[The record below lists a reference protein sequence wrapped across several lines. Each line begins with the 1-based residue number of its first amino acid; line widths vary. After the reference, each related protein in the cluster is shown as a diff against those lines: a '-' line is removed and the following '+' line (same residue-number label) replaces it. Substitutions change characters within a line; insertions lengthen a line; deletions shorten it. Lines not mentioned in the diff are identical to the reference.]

1 MSTTPSLSRRSLVQ
15 AATLVPLQAVRGSA
29 QNSALKIGLIGAGS
43 RGTYT
48 ATIINKNPG
57 AKVTAVCDVVESQ
70 MANAKAKIGA
80 PDAKTF
86 TNFQELLASDVDAV
100 MIATPV
106 YLHPEHFEAAVK
118 SGKHIYMEKPAG
130 LDVAGCKRVMRAAD
144 SAQRNVNIT
153 FGFQQRYGGVYVK
166 AKQMM
171 ESGAIGKIREI
182 HGEFLK
188 FALQGNEPP
197 VPAPRNEKEKLEQWK
212 LWRATFGEVIVETY
226 VHNLD
231 AINWF
236 VGAHPVK
243 AIGTGGRTVEKRG
256 DLLDHL
262 SVTYDYPG
270 NVQMTFAG
278 SQMTPK
284 FFRSNKERYIGE
296 NGFIETAREYW
307 TYNTGG
313 GLVTEKSG
321 HDITQDAL
329 QAFVQRI
336 QEGKPENV
344 GVRAAESTLT
354 AILGQMAIDRKREV
368 TWDEM
373 MRSA

>member
-1 MSTTPSLSRRSLVQ
+1 MQQPSRRTLFR
-15 AATLVPLQAVRGSA
+15 AGALVPFQLVRGTA
-29 QNSALKIGLIGAGS
+29 QNSAVRVGLIGAGS

-48 ATIINKNPG
+48 SGTV
-57 AKVTAVCDVVESQ
+57 AKDPRAKIVAVCDVVEEQ
-70 MANAKAKIGA
+70 IKTAKSRIQA
-80 PDAKTF
+80 PDAREF
-86 TNFQELLASDVDAV
+86 RNYQDLLNSDVDAV

-118 SGKHIYMEKPAG
+118 AGKHVYVEKPAG
-130 LDVAGCKRVMRAAD
+130 LDVAGCKRVMKIAD
-144 SAQRNVNIT
+144 EADRRQNIT

-166 AKQMM
+166 AKQMLDA
-171 ESGAIGKIREI
+171 GTIGKVREV

-188 FALQGNEPP
+188 FALSGDEPP
-197 VPAPRNEKEKLEQWK
+197 LPPPKTEEERLRQWK

-236 VGAHPVK
+236 LGAHPSK
-243 AIGTGGRTVEKRG
+243 ALGTGGRTVEKRG

-270 NVQMTFAG
+270 NVQATFIG
-278 SQMTPK
+278 SQMTPR

-296 NGFIETAREYW
+296 KGFVETAREYW
-307 TYNTGG
+307 TYNTGAG
-313 GLVTEKSG
+313 PVTEKSE
-321 HDITQDAL
+321 HDITIDAL
-329 QAFVQRI
+329 KEFVRRVS
-336 QEGKPENV
+336 EGKPENV

-354 AILGQMAIDRKREV
+354 SILGQMAIDRRREV

>member
-1 MSTTPSLSRRSLVQ
+1 MPSLSRRTAALLPFQ
-15 AATLVPLQAVRGSA
+15 AIRGSA
-29 QNSALKIGLIGAGS
+29 QNSALKVGLIGAGS

-48 ATIINKNPG
+48 ATAIAKIPG
-57 AKVTAVCDVVESQ
+57 VQVAAICDVVDAQ
-70 MANAKAKIGA
+70 IANAKTKIGA
-80 PDAKTF
+80 PGAKAYN
-86 TNFQELLASDVDAV
+86 NFQDVLSSDVDAV

-130 LDVAGCKRVMRAAD
+130 MDVAGCKRVMRAAD
-144 SAQRNVNIT
+144 SADRKVNIT

-166 AKQMM
+166 AKQFLD
-171 ESGAIGKIREI
+171 SGAIGKLREV

-188 FALQGNEPP
+188 FALKGDEPVQP
-197 VPAPRNEKEKLEQWK
+197 PPRNDKEKLEQWK

-236 VGAHPVK
+236 LGEHPLK

-262 SVTYDYPG
+262 SVTYDYP
-270 NVQMTFAG
+270 NRVQMSFIG
-278 SQMTPK
+278 SQMTPRY
-284 FFRSNKERYIGE
+284 FRSNRERYIGD
-296 NGFIETAREYW
+296 NGFIETAREHW
-307 TYNTGG
+307 TYNTGSG
-313 GLVTEKSG
+313 PVTEKSQY
-321 HDITQDAL
+321 DITNDAL
-329 QAFVQRI
+329 SEFVRRVK
-336 QEGKPENV
+336 EGKPENV

-354 AILGQMAIDRKREV
+354 SLLGQMAIDQKREV
-368 TWDEM
+368 TWEEM

>member
-1 MSTTPSLSRRSLVQ
+1 MPDFSRRNIVH
-15 AATLVPLQAVRGSA
+15 AAALVPFQAVTSSA
-29 QNSALKIGLIGAGS
+29 QNSAIKVGLIGAGN
-43 RGTYT
+43 RGAYT
-48 ATIINKNPG
+48 GTAIAKLPG
-57 AKVTAVCDVVESQ
+57 VKVTAVCDVVPEQ
-70 MANAKAKIGA
+70 IEAAKKRIGN
-80 PDAKTF
+80 PDAKAY
-86 TNFQELLASDVDAV
+86 TNFQDVLASDVDAV

-106 YLHPEHFEAAVK
+106 YLHPDHFEAAVK

-130 LDVAGCKRVMRAAD
+130 LDVAGCKRVMKAAD
-144 SAQRNVNIT
+144 SANRKQNIT

-166 AKQMM
+166 AKQFL
-171 ESGAIGKIREI
+171 ESGAIGKIREV

-188 FALQGNEPP
+188 FALKGDEPIP
-197 VPAPRNEKEKLEQWK
+197 PLPRNEKEKLEQWK
-212 LWRATFGEVIVETY
+212 LWRSTFGEVIVETY

-236 VGAHPVK
+236 LGAHPLK

-262 SVTYDYPG
+262 SVTYDYP
-270 NVQMTFAG
+270 NKVQMSFIG

-284 FFRSNKERYIGE
+284 YFRSNRERYIGD

-313 GLVTEKSG
+313 GPVTEKSG
-321 HDITQDAL
+321 HDITVDAL
-329 QAFVQRI
+329 SQFVKNVS
-336 QEGKPENV
+336 EGKPENV

-354 AILGQMAIDRKREV
+354 SILGQMAIDQKREV

>member
-1 MSTTPSLSRRSLVQ
+1 MSNLSRRAVMQ
-15 AATLVPLQAVRGSA
+15 AAALVPFQAVRGSA
-29 QNSALKIGLIGAGS
+29 QNSTIRIGLIGAGS

-48 ATIINKNPG
+48 GSTI
-57 AKVTAVCDVVESQ
+57 AKDPRAKIVAICDVVDGQ
-70 MANAKAKIGA
+70 IAKAKTKIGA
-80 PDAKTF
+80 PDAKAYDDYRDV
-86 TNFQELLASDVDAV
+86 LASDVDAV

-118 SGKHIYMEKPAG
+118 AGKHIYIEKPAG

-144 SAQRNVNIT
+144 SADRKINIT

-166 AKQMM
+166 AKQMLD
-171 ESGAIGKIREI
+171 SGAIGKVREV

-188 FALQGNEPP
+188 FALKGDEPIP
-197 VPAPRNEKEKLEQWK
+197 PLPRNEKEKLEQWK
-212 LWRATFGEVIVETY
+212 LWRSTFGEVIVETY

-236 VGAHPVK
+236 LGAHPGK

-256 DLLDHL
+256 DLLDHM

-270 NVQMTFAG
+270 NVQMTFVG
-278 SQMTPK
+278 SQMTPRY
-284 FFRSNKERYIGE
+284 FRSNRERYIGE

-307 TYNTGG
+307 TYNTGAG
-313 GLVTEKSG
+313 PITEKSE
-321 HDITQDAL
+321 HDITVDSL
-329 QAFVQRI
+329 REFVRHVS
-336 QEGKPENV
+336 EGKPENV

-354 AILGQMAIDRKREV
+354 SILGQMAIDRKREV
-368 TWDEM
+368 TWEEM
-373 MRSA
+373 MKSG

>member
-1 MSTTPSLSRRSLVQ
+1 MNRRTLMQ
-15 AATLVPLQAVRGSA
+15 TAALVPLQAVRGSA
-29 QNSALKIGLIGAGS
+29 QNSTLRVGLIGAGS

-48 ATIINKNPG
+48 ATTVNKDPN
-57 AKVTAVCDVVESQ
+57 AKIVAVCDVVEEQ
-70 MANAKAKIGA
+70 MAKAKAKIGA
-80 PDAKTF
+80 PDAKSYS
-86 TNFQELLASDVDAV
+86 NFQDLLNDKNIDAV

-144 SAQRNVNIT
+144 SADRKINIT

-166 AKQMM
+166 AKQLL
-171 ESGAIGKIREI
+171 ESGTLGKVREV

-188 FALQGNEPP
+188 FALAGNEPP
-197 VPAPRNEKEKLEQWK
+197 MPPPRNEKEKLDQWK

-236 VGAHPVK
+236 LGSHPLK
-243 AIGTGGRTVEKRG
+243 AVGTGGRTVEKRG

-262 SVTYDYPG
+262 SVTYDYPDR
-270 NVQMTFAG
+270 VQMTFTG
-278 SQMTPK
+278 SQMTPRWY
-284 FFRSNKERYIGE
+284 RSNRERYICDKGY
-296 NGFIETAREYW
+296 IETAREYW
-307 TYNTGG
+307 SYSTGPG
-313 GLVTEKSG
+313 PLTTEKSTQ
-321 HDITQDAL
+321 DITVDAL
-329 QAFVQRI
+329 GAFVQRI
-336 QEGKPENV
+336 KDGKPETV

-354 AILGQMAIDRKREV
+354 SILGQMAIDAKREV
-368 TWDEM
+368 TWEEM
-373 MRSA
+373 MKTA

>member
-1 MSTTPSLSRRSLVQ
+1 MQVISRRSVMQ
-15 AATLVPLQAVRGSA
+15 AATLAPIQVVRGSA
-29 QNSALKIGLIGAGS
+29 QNSAIRIGLIGAGS

-48 ATIINKNPG
+48 AGMVAKDPR
-57 AKVTAVCDVVESQ
+57 AKVVAICDVVPEQ
-70 MANAKAKIGA
+70 IAKAKARIGVPGA
-80 PDAKTF
+80 AEYR
-86 TNFQELLASDVDAV
+86 NFQDVLASDVDAV

-106 YLHPEHFEAAVK
+106 YLHPDHFEAAVK

-144 SAQRNVNIT
+144 SADRKTNIM

-166 AKQMM
+166 AKQMLD
-171 ESGAIGKIREI
+171 SGGIGKVREV

-188 FALQGNEPP
+188 FALQGNEP
-197 VPAPRNEKEKLEQWK
+197 VLPAPRNEKEKLEQWK
-212 LWRATFGEVIVETY
+212 LWRSTFGEVIVETY

-236 VGAHPVK
+236 LGSHPLK

-262 SVTYDYPG
+262 SVTYDYPDK
-270 NVQMTFAG
+270 VQMSFIG
-278 SQMTPK
+278 SQMTPRY
-284 FFRSNKERYIGE
+284 FRSNRERYIGE
-296 NGFIETAREYW
+296 KGFIETAREYW
-307 TYNTGG
+307 TYNTGAG
-313 GLVTEKSG
+313 PVTEKSEQ
-321 HDITQDAL
+321 DISVDAL
-329 QAFVQRI
+329 REFVRRVADGQ
-336 QEGKPENV
+336 PENV

-354 AILGQMAIDRKREV
+354 SILGQMAIDGKREV

>member
-1 MSTTPSLSRRSLVQ
+1 MTTRRTLVQ
-15 AATLVPLQAVRGSA
+15 SAALVPFEAVRGSA
-29 QNSALKIGLIGAGS
+29 QNSAVRIGLIGAGS

-48 ATIINKNPG
+48 SGAISKDPR
-57 AKVTAVCDVVESQ
+57 AKVTAVCDIFEEQ
-70 MANAKAKIGA
+70 IAKAKAKIPA
-80 PDAKTF
+80 PAAK
-86 TNFQELLASDVDAV
+86 EYKRHEDLLASPDVDAV
-100 MIATPV
+100 IIATPV

-118 SGKHIYMEKPAG
+118 SGKHIYIEKPAG
-130 LDVAGCKRVMRAAD
+130 LDVAGCKRVMRVAD
-144 SAQRNVNIT
+144 SAGRSQNIT

-166 AKQMM
+166 AKQMLDA
-171 ESGAIGKIREI
+171 GGIGQVREV

-188 FALQGNEPP
+188 YALAGNEP
-197 VPAPRNEKEKLEQWK
+197 VPPLPRTAEERARQWK

-231 AINWF
+231 AVNWF
-236 VGAHPVK
+236 LGAHPLK

-270 NVQMTFAG
+270 GVQLTFAG
-278 SQMTPK
+278 SQMTPR

-296 NGFIETAREYW
+296 KGVIETAREYW
-307 TYNTGG
+307 LYDTGAGPVRENSGQDITVDALRNFVDRVTGG
-313 GLVTEKSG
+313 
-321 HDITQDAL
+321 
-329 QAFVQRI
+329 R
-336 QEGKPENV
+336 PENT

-354 AILGQMAIDRKREV
+354 CILGQMAIDKRREV
-368 TWDEM
+368 TWEEM

>member
-1 MSTTPSLSRRSLVQ
+1 MKSIARRSLVH
-15 AATLVPLQAVRGSA
+15 AAALVPFQAVVGSA
-29 QNSALKIGLIGAGS
+29 QNSAIRVGLIGAGS

-48 ATIINKNPG
+48 AGMVAKDPR
-57 AKVTAVCDVVESQ
+57 AKVTAVCDVVSEQ
-70 MANAKAKIGA
+70 IAKAKQKIGV
-80 PDAKTF
+80 PDAKEYS
-86 TNFQELLASDVDAV
+86 NFQDVLASNDIDAV

-106 YLHPEHFEAAVK
+106 YLHPDHFEAAVK

-130 LDVAGCKRVMRAAD
+130 IDVAGCKRVMRAAD
-144 SAQRNVNIT
+144 SAKRTQNIT

-166 AKQMM
+166 AKEMLD
-171 ESGAIGKIREI
+171 SGAIGKIREV

-188 FALQGNEPP
+188 LALKGDEPVLP
-197 VPAPRNEKEKLEQWK
+197 PPRNEKEKLEQWK

-236 VGAHPVK
+236 LGAHPVK

-262 SVTYDYPG
+262 SVTYDYP
-270 NVQMTFAG
+270 NKVQMTFAG

-284 FFRSNKERYIGE
+284 FFRSNRERYIGE

-307 TYNTGG
+307 TYSTGG
-313 GLVTEKSG
+313 APVTEKSQQ
-321 HDITQDAL
+321 DISVDAL
-329 QAFVQRI
+329 REFVRRVS
-336 QEGKPENV
+336 ENKPENV
-344 GVRAAESTLT
+344 GVRAVESTLT
-354 AILGQMAIDRKREV
+354 SILGQMAIDKRREV

-373 MRSA
+373 MKSA